1 MDYCYIYETLLIP
14 NEIKPILNNNT
25 LFVCVHK
32 YLGGSCYIVAYWK
45 GTKRISTNT
54 GPISVLSE

>member
-1 MDYCYIYETLLIP
+1 MYETLLIP

-32 YLGGSCYIVAYWK
+32 YLGGSCCIVAYWK

-54 GPISVLSE
+54 GLISVLSE